1 VRSGGCVA
9 SGFAYTRHGMSG
21 LCSSAGHVGAPFG
34 LHGAFSSTDLD
45 EVQSVVAASQHPIS
59 VDPAGPRRPLRFG
72 LHHHPLSRMALTR
85 ATLEYEGSLK
95 VSAPPL
101 EHHYFLRIP
110 LRGSDLVL
118 HGSKPVRPAPGRVAL
133 LLSPGNET
141 TMRSTGGFDEVTVE
155 ISAEAIGRAWRALT
169 GETPSRPIVFEPSVP
184 LTGEAGS
191 VLLRIVPLLADEVVR
206 CTSQEPG
213 AAGLERLED
222 ALLFSLLDCQP
233 HSHDHRHLRR
243 GSKSRNSTLVR
254 DAEAWME
261 VHCEAGFTIQAVAEA
276 HDVTIRT
283 LQRAFERYRAYSP
296 KTFLHRLMLG
306 RARTRLRSGA
316 ALGVTEV
323 AMTVGFRHLGRFSV
337 DYRKRYGE
345 PPSSTL
351 RRTRRR
357 GRLPTQR
364 TSKPFD
370 DSVSTATQPARYGE
384 PAACG
389 FCLGDIALV

>member
-1 VRSGGCVA
+1 
-9 SGFAYTRHGMSG
+9 
-21 LCSSAGHVGAPFG
+21 
-34 LHGAFSSTDLD
+34 
-45 EVQSVVAASQHPIS
+45 
-59 VDPAGPRRPLRFG
+59 
-72 LHHHPLSRMALTR
+72 MALTR
-85 ATLEYEGSLK
+85 AALEYEGRLK

-141 TMRSTGGFDEVTVE
+141 TMHSTGGFDEMTVE

-184 LTGEAGS
+184 LTGAAGS
-191 VLLRIVPLLADEVVR
+191 VILRIVRLLADEVVR
-206 CTSQEPG
+206 RAPQEPG
-213 AAGLERLED
+213 AATLERLED
-222 ALLFSLLDCQP
+222 TLLFSLLHCQP
-233 HSHDHRHLRR
+233 HSHEHRHLRR
-243 GSKSRNSTLVR
+243 GSESRNAALVR

-261 VHCEAGFTIQAVAEA
+261 VHCEDGFTIQAVAEA

-283 LQRAFERYRAYSP
+283 LQRAFERHRPYSP
-296 KTFLHRLMLG
+296 TTFLRRLMLG
-306 RARTRLRSGA
+306 RARTQLRSGA
-316 ALGVTEV
+316 ALDVTEV

-357 GRLPTQR
+357 GRPPIQR
-364 TSKPFD
+364 ASKPFD
-370 DSVSTATQPARYGE
+370 DSVPTATQPARYGE
-384 PAACG
+384 PARCG
-389 FCLGDIALV
+389 FCLGDIALF